1 MLKQKLSLT
10 LIHALL
16 TAPLLSASIVFGAAT
31 FTLLQFSQ
39 PVSAQTIS
47 CGDGTSVDDPAK
59 SLGPDAESQSNAD
72 RDASRETACAGKG
85 GYESQNPNRLDNEV
99 FDDELDV
106 DCETKNPGEE
116 LNKDNC
122 AIVSYLVT
130 GINVLSALAGMAI
143 IFSIMFAGFQYM
155 TAQDNSGQIQQA
167 RQRIIWAI
175 TAMLIFI
182 FMYAVLNFLVP
193 GGVL

>member
-85 GYESQNPNRLDNEV
+85 GYESQNLTGSATGTSR
-99 FDDELDV
+99 DELNRDQCTSKILEAND
-106 DCETKNPGEE
+106 DCLILK
-116 LNKDNC
+116 
-122 AIVSYLVT
+122 YLVN
-130 GINVLSALAGMAI
+130 GINVLSAVAGMVI

-175 TAMLIFI
+175 TAMLVFI
-182 FMYAVLNFLVP
+182 FMYAMLNFLIP